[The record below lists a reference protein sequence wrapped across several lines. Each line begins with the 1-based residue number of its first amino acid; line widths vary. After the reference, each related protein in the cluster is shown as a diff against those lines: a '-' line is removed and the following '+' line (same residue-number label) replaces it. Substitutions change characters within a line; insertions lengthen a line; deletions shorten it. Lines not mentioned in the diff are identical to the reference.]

1 MKTNTA
7 IATSPHEYSPGF
19 GDTKETGR
27 VGVPPAVSGVSPGTS
42 GVESAS
48 ERKRTSECA
57 TRDARHGRRDAHPTR
72 CIAVLFLALCST
84 LHGAEPMPVK
94 FASAKRAEIHR
105 WITLPGTLR
114 ANQQATLYAKVGGY
128 LTNVAV
134 DRGDSVKAG
143 QLLGELEV
151 PELLAD
157 VKKYEADVKVAEL
170 ELARLLEARKKAPDL
185 ILPQA
190 LDKARGASEV
200 ARANLERTN
209 TLLHFAKITAPFAGM
224 ITGRFVDNGAFV
236 PSATAGSAAQNA
248 AIFTLMD
255 YTTVRV
261 QAAVPESEVSFIRP
275 GLPVKFALEALPGK
289 SFDATVS
296 RSNGALDEATRTM
309 LTEADVPNPDGALKP
324 GMYANIRI
332 AVEKHTG
339 VITVP
344 VEALVMEKTNAFVFK
359 VADGKAKKT
368 AVKLGFNDGT
378 NAEILEGLADGESVI
393 LVGKAALTDGQAVK
407 AEASK

>member
-1 MKTNTA
+1 M
-7 IATSPHEYSPGF
+7 
-19 GDTKETGR
+19 
-27 VGVPPAVSGVSPGTS
+27 GVPPAVSGVSPDTS
-42 GVESAS
+42 DVGSAF

-57 TRDARHGRRDAHPTR
+57 TRDARHGRRDAHATR
-72 CIAVLFLALCST
+72 CIAVVLLALCST
-84 LHGAEPMPVK
+84 LRAAEPMPVK
-94 FASAKRAEIHR
+94 FSSAKRGEIHR

-128 LTNVAV
+128 LTHVAV
-134 DRGDSVKAG
+134 DRGDAVKAG

-157 VKKYEADVKVAEL
+157 VKKYEADVKVAEVDL
-170 ELARLLEARKKAPDL
+170 SRLVDAQKKAPDL

-190 LDKARGASEV
+190 LDKARGASDV

-236 PSATAGSAAQNA
+236 PSATTGSAAQNA

-261 QAAVPESEVSFIRP
+261 QAAVPESEVSFIRT

-289 SFDATVS
+289 AFDATVS
-296 RSNGALDEATRTM
+296 RSNGVLDEATRTM
-309 LTEADVPNPDGALKP
+309 LVEADVPNADGALKP

-339 VITVP
+339 AITVP
-344 VEALVMEKTNAFVFK
+344 IEALAMEKTNAFVFK

-368 AVKLGFNDGT
+368 AVKLGFNDGV
-378 NAEILEGLADGESVI
+378 NAEIIEGIADGEGVI
-393 LVGKAALTDGQAVK
+393 LVGKATINDGQAVK
-407 AEASK
+407 AEVAK